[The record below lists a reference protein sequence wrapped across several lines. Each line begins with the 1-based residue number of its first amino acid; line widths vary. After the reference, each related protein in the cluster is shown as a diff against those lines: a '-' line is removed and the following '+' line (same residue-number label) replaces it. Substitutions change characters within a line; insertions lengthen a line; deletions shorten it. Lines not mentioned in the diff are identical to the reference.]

1 MSEGELFPTDF
12 LKECSFTLVEQ
23 QSQPGAR
30 SNSGKTVV
38 YGDPYWKMRCRY
50 ENLTDAAF
58 RKLSAFLARRQ
69 GAGVSFRAY
78 RTDRPAPIKG
88 AAFNVKPEFD
98 ASPTEGTAIRVKNA
112 VGRISEGDMVSYL
125 ADDAT
130 IHLAEVTS
138 VQEIEGGV
146 SVLGCW
152 PYPVTPYGDAP
163 SLSFIKPTAEFKMIG
178 GYQIGEP
185 YDGRRSVSFEAE
197 QITRDSFSFNAD
209 FVTAYGDDWYEAA
222 NIFNTLINIQIPAAT
237 VGV

>member
-12 LKECSFTLVEQ
+12 LKECTFTLVEQ
-23 QSQPGAR
+23 QSRPSAR

-38 YGDPYWKMRCRY
+38 YGEPYWKVMCRY

-69 GAGVSFRAY
+69 GASVSFRAY

-88 AAFNVKPEFD
+88 GAFTTTPAFD
-98 ASPTEGTAIRVKNA
+98 TTPTEGTAIRVKNA
-112 VGRISEGDMVSYL
+112 VGHISEGDMVSYQ

-130 IHLAEVTS
+130 IFLAEVTS
-138 VQEIEGGV
+138 VQEIAGGV

-152 PYPVTPYGDAP
+152 PYPLTPFGTAP
-163 SLSFIKPTAEFKMIG
+163 SLSFTKPTAEFKLMG
-178 GYQIGEP
+178 GYQISEP

-197 QITRDSFSFNAD
+197 QITRDSFAFNLD
-209 FVTAYGDDWYEAA
+209 FVTVYGDDWSEAA
-222 NIFNTLINIQIPAAT
+222 NLFHTLINVQIPAAT